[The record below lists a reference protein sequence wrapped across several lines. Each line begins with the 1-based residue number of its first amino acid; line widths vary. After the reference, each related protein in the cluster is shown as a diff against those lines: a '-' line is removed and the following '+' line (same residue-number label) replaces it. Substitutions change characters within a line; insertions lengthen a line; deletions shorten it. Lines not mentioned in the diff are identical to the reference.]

1 MHNIMPTHQT
11 QLARIIEDLSEN
23 GFAICEDFLAPET
36 ITALADEAQQRF
48 ISGNMQTAKTG
59 KHAHSHQ
66 PEIRGDSILWLDEN
80 LANPS
85 IQAYF
90 SRMYS
95 LKDALNEQLFMN
107 VQELETH
114 LAVYPVGAGYLK
126 HLDQFQQADNSQNQ
140 ARQLSSILYLND
152 DWQAADGGELR
163 LYLSEQKWLD
173 ILPTA
178 GKLVLFLSAKFWH
191 EVLPAK
197 RDRISLTGWFR
208 SRSELF

>member
-1 MHNIMPTHQT
+1 MPTRQP

-23 GFAICEDFLAPET
+23 GFAICEEFLPESVVK
-36 ITALADEAQQRF
+36 ALADEAQQRF
-48 ISGNMQTAKTG
+48 ISGNMQAAKTG
-59 KHAHSHQ
+59 KNANVHK
-66 PEIRGDSILWLDEN
+66 PEIRGDSIFWLDEN

-90 SRMYS
+90 SHMHT
-95 LKDALNEQLFMN
+95 LKDALNQQLFMN
-107 VQELETH
+107 VHELETH

-126 HLDQFQQADNSQNQ
+126 HLDQFQQTENSQNQ
-140 ARQLSSILYLND
+140 ARQLSSVLYLND
-152 DWQAADGGELR
+152 GWQAADGGELR
-163 LYLSEQKWLD
+163 LYLSDQEFID

-178 GKLVLFLSAKFWH
+178 GKLVLFLSSQFWH

-208 SRSELF
+208 TRSEVF

>member
-1 MHNIMPTHQT
+1 MSTRQT

-23 GFAICEDFLAPET
+23 GFAICADFLPKSVLK
-36 ITALADEAQQRF
+36 ALAAEAQQRF
-48 ISGNMQTAKTG
+48 ISGNMQAAKTG
-59 KHAHSHQ
+59 KHANLHK
-66 PEIRGDSILWLDEN
+66 PEIRGDSIFWLDEN

-90 SRMYS
+90 SHMHA
-95 LKDALNEQLFMN
+95 LKDALNQQLFMN
-107 VQELETH
+107 VHELETH

-126 HLDQFQQADNSQNQ
+126 QTENSQNQ
-140 ARQLSSILYLND
+140 ARQLSSVLYLND
-152 DWQAADGGELR
+152 GWQAADGGELR
-163 LYLSEQKWLD
+163 LYLSDDKCID

-178 GKLVLFLSAKFWH
+178 GKLVLFLSSQFWH

-208 SRSELF
+208 TRSEVF